1 MQAEQKYVK
10 VYKRFTHGMVLES
23 CVETGEP
30 AVDAAQAPKER
41 AWKERRKA
49 KRKKRKKAYCDPDT
63 SSRPPFWS
71 AAAWSDE
78 EEYHLHLLCKLGY
91 KEQPYTDDSE

>member
-1 MQAEQKYVK
+1 
-10 VYKRFTHGMVLES
+10 MVLES

-41 AWKERRKA
+41 TKAAWNERRKAAWTERRKA
-49 KRKKRKKAYCDPDT
+49 KRKERKKAYCDPDT

-78 EEYHLHLLCKLGY
+78 EEWHRHLECKLGY
-91 KEQPYTDDSE
+91 RENPYGDGFSSC

>member
-1 MQAEQKYVK
+1 
-10 VYKRFTHGMVLES
+10 MVLES

-41 AWKERRKA
+41 TKAAWKERRKA

-78 EEYHLHLLCKLGY
+78 EEYHRHLLCKLGY